1 VLIEH
6 EQIWKNSSTMLTTA
20 IRRFD
25 IRQEYV
31 TGVGSSQSTENLFRI
46 ICFAGWRSRLSVL
59 AITQRQGLIGIDVG
73 DVLAPKQTNSRTTAT
88 WNGVCTTNNQ
98 KPGALSEVSSLTSTE
113 VGDD

>member
-1 VLIEH
+1 
-6 EQIWKNSSTMLTTA
+6 MLTTA

-31 TGVGSSQSTENLFRI
+31 TGVAQAGSSQSTENLFRI